1 MKKSGKK
8 VVKKWKKNGKKVENR
23 QENTAGTLFFKFYL
37 HKWPHSFTLTTVP
50 QKSHSPESESILWHL
65 GHIGR

>member
-23 QENTAGTLFFKFYL
+23 QENTAGTLFFKIYL
-37 HKWPHSFTLTTVP
+37 HKCPHSFTLTTVP
-50 QKSHSPESESILWHL
+50 QKSHSPESESML
-65 GHIGR
+65 